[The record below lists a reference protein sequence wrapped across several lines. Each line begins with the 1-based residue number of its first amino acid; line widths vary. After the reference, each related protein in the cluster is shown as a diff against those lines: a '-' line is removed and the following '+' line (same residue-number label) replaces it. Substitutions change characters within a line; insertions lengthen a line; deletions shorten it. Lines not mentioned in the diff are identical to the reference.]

1 MCWLNTHFLLRL
13 LVLLL
18 VVVIILAIFFLYWPF
33 FLLYY
38 NSGSSVVLYC
48 SASRLEAATIQPGCD
63 GRRWECRT
71 ARGAARASAIM
82 RPSVVRLDRSGRPV
96 VYYPPPPLLLP
107 SGEQRQRPPLLLP
120 SNQLLQLNP
129 AMGRKRSR
137 QNKSGQS
144 RDRNSSYSY
153 NGQMAVNGQT
163 SRKRKAAQSR
173 DSGSR
178 KITERDGPSWV
189 VKRKREK
196 MERVR

>member
-1 MCWLNTHFLLRL
+1 M
-13 LVLLL
+13 
-18 VVVIILAIFFLYWPF
+18 
-33 FLLYY
+33 
-38 NSGSSVVLYC
+38 LYC
-48 SASRLEAATIQPGCD
+48 SPSRLEAATIQPGCD
-63 GRRWECRT
+63 GRRLGCRT

-178 KITERDGPSWV
+178 KITERRWSELGSE
-189 VKRKREK
+189 KKRERRWRESDDRK
-196 MERVR
+196 NNEKQLASRQNFRKKKKD